1 MKVKTARMDS
11 SAYLQALDTETDFTL
26 RRAVERLREGLFDPL
41 AVRLLTAHED
51 QLKQAVEAGFRA
63 VEAGQ
68 IPHLCIC
75 GAYGQGKS
83 HSLTYIQNYARKA
96 HFVTSFINLDPRE
109 IPFHRFREV
118 YRELMAGLQF
128 PDTDDAFPKTW
139 RTWALRQLR
148 RRGDLQHGVT
158 DLIPDD
164 MPHLFRSVL
173 AAMAQPTVSLTER
186 QRKTKKH
193 ARYRPREFP
202 SLLGRALAGDVV
214 PVYRLRHALKYR
226 QVAFYRDASLMCR
239 GDAPYLQMIRSLA
252 RLFRQMGYRG
262 WVLLFDEGEA
272 IAQVPVSMR
281 RKSYRLLHQ
290 LLLPETPA
298 QGLYPIFGFTDD
310 FFQRVEDEDYH
321 RVQQQGEEEIP
332 YFDRN
337 YAEAWRTL
345 TRFELEDL
353 SQKDWETLSEMLIL
367 LHACAY
373 RWQPPEAQA
382 RLALQTRLT
391 EQPAHETRYKLK
403 ALVDELDLLYQEQV
417 F

>member
-1 MKVKTARMDS
+1 MKTTS
-11 SAYLQALDTETDFTL
+11 SDAIAAKIIEETDFTL

-51 QLKQAVEAGFRA
+51 QLKQAVEAGFRV

-68 IPHLCIC
+68 APHLCIC

-83 HSLTYIQNYARKA
+83 HSLTYIEAYARKA
-96 HFVTSFINLDPRE
+96 NFVTSFINLDPRE

-118 YRELMAGLQF
+118 YRELMAGLRL

-139 RTWALRQLR
+139 RAWAQRQLR
-148 RRGDLQHGVT
+148 QQGDLQNGVA
-158 DLIPDD
+158 DLIPED
-164 MPHLFRSVL
+164 MPHRFRAVL

-186 QRKTKKH
+186 QRKAKKH
-193 ARYRPREFP
+193 VRYRPREFP
-202 SLLGRALAGDVV
+202 SLLSRALAGEVV

-226 QVAFYRDASLMCR
+226 QVAFYRDASLVCR
-239 GDAPYLQMIRSLA
+239 GDAPYVQMIRSLA

-272 IAQVPVSMR
+272 IAQVPVPLR

-290 LLLPETPA
+290 LFYPDAPA
-298 QGLYPIFGFTDD
+298 PGLFPLFGFTDD
-310 FFQRVEDEDYH
+310 FFQQVEDEDYN
-321 RVQQQGEEEIP
+321 RMQILGEEETP
-332 YFDRN
+332 YFDRH
-337 YAEAWRTL
+337 YAEAWRNV
-345 TRFELEDL
+345 TRYDLQDL
-353 SQKDWETLSEMLIL
+353 SQKEWVALCEMLIL

-382 RLALQTRLT
+382 RLALQTRLADV
-391 EQPAHETRYKLK
+391 QGHETRYKLK
-403 ALVDELDLLYQEQV
+403 ALVDELDLLYQEEV

>member
-1 MKVKTARMDS
+1 MKTTS
-11 SAYLQALDTETDFTL
+11 SEAIAEKIIEETDFTL

-41 AVRLLTAHED
+41 AVRLLTARED

-68 IPHLCIC
+68 APHLCIC

-83 HSLTYIQNYARKA
+83 HSLTYIEEYARKA
-96 HFVTSFINLDPRE
+96 NFVTSFINLDPRE

-118 YRELMAGLQF
+118 YRELMAGLRL
-128 PDTDDAFPKTW
+128 PDTDDTFPKTW
-139 RTWALRQLR
+139 RAWAQRQLR
-148 RRGDLQHGVT
+148 RPDDLQNGVAN
-158 DLIPDD
+158 LIPED
-164 MPHLFRSVL
+164 MPHLFRAVL

-186 QRKTKKH
+186 QRKAKKH
-193 ARYRPREFP
+193 VRYRPREFP
-202 SLLGRALAGDVV
+202 SLLSRALAGAVV
-214 PVYRLRHALKYR
+214 PVYRLGHALKYR
-226 QVAFYRDASLMCR
+226 QVAFYRDASLVCR
-239 GDAPYLQMIRSLA
+239 GDAPYVQMIHSLA
-252 RLFRQMGYRG
+252 GLFRQMGYRG

-272 IAQVPVSMR
+272 IAQVSVPLR

-290 LLLPETPA
+290 LFYPAAPA

-310 FFQRVEDEDYH
+310 FFQRVEDEDYN
-321 RVQQQGEEEIP
+321 RMQIRGDEETP
-332 YFDRN
+332 YFERN
-337 YAEAWRTL
+337 YAEAWRNV
-345 TRFELEDL
+345 TRYELQDL
-353 SQKDWETLSEMLIL
+353 SQKEWAALCEMLIL

-382 RLALQTRLT
+382 RPALQTRLADV
-391 EQPAHETRYKLK
+391 QGHETRYQLK

>member
-1 MKVKTARMDS
+1 MKTTS
-11 SAYLQALDTETDFTL
+11 SDAIAAKIIEETDFTL

-68 IPHLCIC
+68 VAHLCIC

-83 HSLTYIQNYARKA
+83 HSLTYIEEYARKA
-96 HFVTSFINLDPRE
+96 RFVTSFINLDPRE

-118 YRELMAGLQF
+118 YRELMAGLRL
-128 PDTDDAFPKTW
+128 PDTDDTFPKTW
-139 RTWALRQLR
+139 RTWAQQQLR
-148 RRGDLQHGVT
+148 RRGDLPNGVA
-158 DLIPDD
+158 DLISKD

-173 AAMAQPTVSLTER
+173 VAMAQPTVSLTER
-186 QRKTKKH
+186 QRKAKKH

-202 SLLGRALAGDVV
+202 SLLSRALAGEVV
-214 PVYRLRHALKYR
+214 PVYRLGHALKYR
-226 QVAFYRDASLMCR
+226 QVAFYRDASLVCR
-239 GDAPYLQMIRSLA
+239 GEVPYVQMIRGLA

-272 IAQVPVSMR
+272 IAQVPVPLR

-290 LLLPETPA
+290 LFYPDAPA
-298 QGLYPIFGFTDD
+298 PGLFPIFGFTDD

-321 RVQQQGEEEIP
+321 RVQIQGEEETS
-332 YFDRN
+332 YFDRP
-337 YAEAWRTL
+337 YAEAWRTV
-345 TRFELEDL
+345 TRYELQDL
-353 SQKDWETLSEMLIL
+353 SQKEWVALSEMLIL

-382 RLALQTRLT
+382 RLALQTRLADV
-391 EQPAHETRYKLK
+391 QGHETRYQLK

>member
-1 MKVKTARMDS
+1 MKTRS
-11 SAYLQALDTETDFTL
+11 SEAIAEKIISESDFTL

-51 QLKQAVEAGFRA
+51 QLKQAVEDGFRA
-63 VEAGQ
+63 IEEGQ
-68 IPHLCIC
+68 APHLCIC

-83 HSLTYIQNYARKA
+83 HSLTYIEAYARKA

-109 IPFHRFREV
+109 IPFHRFRDV
-118 YRELMAGLQF
+118 YRALMAGLRL

-139 RTWALRQLR
+139 RTWAQQQLR
-148 RRGDLQHGVT
+148 HRGDLHDGVAG
-158 DLIPDD
+158 LIPED

-186 QRKTKKH
+186 QQKAKKH

-202 SLLGRALAGDVV
+202 SLLSRALAGEGV

-226 QVAFYRDASLMCR
+226 QVDFYRDASLVCR
-239 GDAPYLQMIRSLA
+239 GDAPYVQMIRSLA
-252 RLFRQMGYRG
+252 GLFREMGYRG

-272 IAQVPVSMR
+272 IAQVAVPLR
-281 RKSYRLLHQ
+281 RKSYRLLHH
-290 LLLPETPA
+290 LFFPDA
-298 QGLYPIFGFTDD
+298 SGKGLYPVFGFTDD
-310 FFQRVEDEDYH
+310 FFQRVEDEDYG
-321 RVQQQGEEEIP
+321 RMQQQGEEERP
-332 YFDRN
+332 YFDQN
-337 YAEAWRTL
+337 YAEAWRNA
-345 TRFELEDL
+345 TRYELQDL
-353 SQKDWETLSEMLIL
+353 SHKEWEALSEMLIL

-373 RWQPPEAQA
+373 RWQPPETQA
-382 RLALQTRLT
+382 RLALQTRLA

>member
-1 MKVKTARMDS
+1 MKTTS
-11 SAYLQALDTETDFTL
+11 SEAIAEKIIEETDFTL

-41 AVRLLTAHED
+41 AVRLLTARED

-68 IPHLCIC
+68 APHLCIC

-83 HSLTYIQNYARKA
+83 HSLTYIEEYARKA
-96 HFVTSFINLDPRE
+96 NFVTSFINLDPRE

-118 YRELMAGLQF
+118 YRELMASLRL
-128 PDTDDAFPKTW
+128 PDTDDTFSKTW
-139 RTWALRQLR
+139 RAWAQRQLR
-148 RRGDLQHGVT
+148 RPDDLQNGVAN
-158 DLIPDD
+158 LIPED
-164 MPHLFRSVL
+164 MPHLFRAVL

-186 QRKTKKH
+186 QRKAKKH
-193 ARYRPREFP
+193 VRYRPREFP
-202 SLLGRALAGDVV
+202 SLLSRALAGAVV
-214 PVYRLRHALKYR
+214 PVYRLGHALKYR
-226 QVAFYRDASLMCR
+226 QVAFYRDASLVCR
-239 GDAPYLQMIRSLA
+239 GDAPYVQMIRSLA
-252 RLFRQMGYRG
+252 GLFRQMGYRG

-272 IAQVPVSMR
+272 VAQVSVPLR

-290 LLLPETPA
+290 LFYPDAPV

-310 FFQRVEDEDYH
+310 FFQRVEDEDYN
-321 RVQQQGEEEIP
+321 RMQIRGDEETP

-337 YAEAWRTL
+337 YAEAWRNV
-345 TRFELEDL
+345 TRYELQDL
-353 SQKDWETLSEMLIL
+353 SPKEWAALSEMLIL

-373 RWQPPEAQA
+373 QWQPPEAQA
-382 RLALQTRLT
+382 RPALQTRLADV
-391 EQPAHETRYKLK
+391 QGHETRYKLK

>member
-1 MKVKTARMDS
+1 MRSGMKTTS
-11 SAYLQALDTETDFTL
+11 SDAIAAKIIEETDFTL

-51 QLKQAVEAGFRA
+51 QLKQAGEAGFQA

-68 IPHLCIC
+68 TPHLCIC

-83 HSLTYIQNYARKA
+83 HSLTYIQEYARKA
-96 HFVTSFINLDPRE
+96 NFVTSFINLDPRE
-109 IPFHRFREV
+109 IPFHRFHEV
-118 YRELMAGLQF
+118 YRALMAGLRF
-128 PDTDDAFPKTW
+128 PEADDAFPKTW
-139 RTWALRQLR
+139 RTWAERQLR
-148 RRGDLQHGVT
+148 RRDDLHHGVA
-158 DLIPDD
+158 DLIPED
-164 MPHLFRSVL
+164 MPHLFRCVL
-173 AAMAQPTVSLTER
+173 DAMAQPTVSLTER
-186 QRKTKKH
+186 QRKAKKH

-226 QVAFYRDASLMCR
+226 QVAFYRDASLVCR
-239 GDAPYLQMIRSLA
+239 GDDAYLQMIRSLA

-272 IAQVPVSMR
+272 IAQVPVTMR

-290 LLLPETPA
+290 FLLPDAPA
-298 QGLYPIFGFTDD
+298 TGLYPIFGFTDD

-321 RVQQQGEEEIP
+321 RVQQQGGEEIP
-332 YFDRN
+332 YFERN
-337 YAEAWRTL
+337 YAEAWRAL
-345 TRFELEDL
+345 TRYELQDL
-353 SQKDWETLSEMLIL
+353 SQEDWDALSDMLIL

-382 RLALQTRLT
+382 RRALQTRLA

-403 ALVDELDLLYQEQV
+403 VLVDELDLLHQEQV